1 VHARQRSGTLINQEI
16 YLEKDTYFHRLDP
29 RTKLFA
35 LIGFFVIILYFED
48 PIWIAPISLLILLH
62 ALASGSLAS
71 LRAMRHLLLVLAV
84 SSLILW
90 NLFANG
96 KTPLFWIIERES
108 LLFSIGRT
116 LVILSLIVE
125 GIVFLSTTR
134 YEEFTLG
141 LISLGLPYR
150 VGFAISTA
158 FRMVP
163 MIVASAYAVA
173 QAQRSRGLDLDTG
186 NVIERIKKYLP
197 LLIPVF
203 LSMIRSTNT
212 FVMAL
217 ESRGFGARKRR
228 TFLLEVGFRKGDYV
242 CIACLLLL
250 FAAATYLKMKGYG
263 VIDGL
268 QRF

>member
-1 VHARQRSGTLINQEI
+1 MSQEI
-16 YLEKDTYFHRLDP
+16 YLEKETFFHGLDP
-29 RTKLFA
+29 RTKLFT
-35 LIGFFVIILYFED
+35 LVTFFVIILYFEN
-48 PIWIAPISLLILLH
+48 PLWIAPLSFLVLMH
-62 ALASGSLAS
+62 GLASRSMAN
-71 LRAMRHLLLVLAV
+71 LRPLRYILLVLAI
-84 SSLILW
+84 SSIILW

-108 LLFSIGRT
+108 FFYSIGRT
-116 LVILSLIVE
+116 LVTLSLAVE
-125 GIVFLSTTR
+125 GIIFLSTTR

-141 LISLGLPYR
+141 LIRLGLPYR

-173 QAQRSRGLDLDTG
+173 QAQRSRGLDLDSG
-186 NVIERIKKYLP
+186 NIIKRVRKYLP
-197 LLIPVF
+197 LLVPVF

-217 ESRGFGARKRR
+217 ESRGFAARKAR
-228 TFLLEVGFRKGDYV
+228 TFYLEIGFKKKDIL
-242 CIACLLLL
+242 CIACLALL
-250 FAAATYLKMKGYG
+250 FTAATYFKMAGYG
-263 VIDGL
+263 VIAGL